1 MSLFGFDE
9 GYAPD
14 HLVNHYPWAAIGT
27 GVVVDVGGSQGTFSI
42 PIAQRFPDLHCIIQ
56 DRAEIVASHAQHIPP
71 ELTDRVTFMTHD
83 FFTEQ
88 PVKNADVYLF
98 RWVFHDW
105 SDKYSIKILR
115 ALVPALKDG
124 ARIVIHEY
132 ILPEPGVLS
141 SYQER
146 TLR

>member
-14 HLVNHYPWAAIGT
+14 HLVDHYPWDAIGK
-27 GVVVDVGGSQGTFSI
+27 GVVVDVGGSQGAFSI
-42 PIAQRFPDLHCIIQ
+42 PIARRFPDLHCIIQ
-56 DRAEIVASHAQHIPP
+56 DRAEVVASHAQDLSP
-71 ELTDRVTFMTHD
+71 ELADRVTFMAHD

-105 SDKYSIKILR
+105 SDKYSIQILR

-124 ARIVIHEY
+124 ANIVIHEY
-132 ILPEPGVLS
+132 ILPEPGVLPN
-141 SYQER
+141 YQER

>member
-1 MSLFGFDE
+1 MSLFSFDE

-14 HLVNHYPWAAIGT
+14 HLVDHYPWAAIGT
-27 GVVVDVGGSQGTFSI
+27 GVVVDVGGSQGALSI
-42 PIAQRFPDLHCIIQ
+42 PIAQRFPNLHCIIQ
-56 DRAEIVASHAQHIPP
+56 DRAEVVASHVQDIPP
-71 ELTDRVTFMTHD
+71 GLAGRVTFMAHD

-105 SDKYSIKILR
+105 SDKYSIQILR

-124 ARIVIHEY
+124 ASIVVHEY
-132 ILPEPGVLS
+132 ILPGPGVLP